1 MEGVGSTYLT
11 FHLCDMTCNYTS
23 GTVSLVHE
31 TDTYKGAEMKKYID
45 ALADTQDMEAPEFN
59 EYLAVIQSKLDP
71 ENQHDCGGFASV
83 FFSGIADDWA
93 TYTYET
99 RRNTILEY
107 IADQEIEIGSA
118 QTGQAQQILHY
129 RESDGH
135 TYWQEETPHG
145 RFWVGAPTYESG
157 EPDYDNATPVEDF
170 LIDDEQRSELNAWLE
185 ERGAK

>member
-1 MEGVGSTYLT
+1 
-11 FHLCDMTCNYTS
+11 
-23 GTVSLVHE
+23 
-31 TDTYKGAEMKKYID
+31 MKKYID
-45 ALADTQDMEAPEFN
+45 ALASTQDMDAPEFN
-59 EYLAVIQSKLDP
+59 EYLAVIQGKLDP
-71 ENQHDCGGFASV
+71 ENKYDCGGFASV
-83 FFSGIADDWA
+83 FFSAIADEWA

-107 IADQEIEIGSA
+107 IADQEQEIRVA
-118 QTGQAQQILHY
+118 QTGHAHRRGFRWQKLHY

-170 LIDDEQRSELNAWLE
+170 LIDDEQRSELDAWLQ